1 MFLRV
6 GVLPAYYANDVNALL
21 KMGRVR
27 HMVAPVHAAFL
38 PPKHN
43 HARCVENAARM
54 LRDAFKHH
62 GLALTPLREEI
73 FREIAASHRSV
84 GAYEVRDMLIAKG
97 RRVPPISVYRA
108 IRTLMQ
114 AGVVRRFESE
124 NAFYASSGN
133 DPASPRIVLACQ
145 QCGCVGDA
153 DGAAAF
159 DVLKRAVASRA
170 FAPKGAVVEV
180 HGTCE
185 YCAKIAP
192 AGSR

>member
-1 MFLRV
+1 
-6 GVLPAYYANDVNALL
+6 
-21 KMGRVR
+21 
-27 HMVAPVHAAFL
+27 MVPHAVHAAFP

-43 HARCVENAARM
+43 HARCVENAVQM
-54 LRDAFKHH
+54 LRDAFKRHD
-62 GLALTPLREEI
+62 LALTPLREEV

-97 RRVPPISVYRA
+97 RHVPPISVYRA

-114 AGVVRRFESE
+114 AGVVRRFESQ
-124 NAFYASSGN
+124 NAYYASSGN
-133 DPASPRIVLACQ
+133 DPALPRIVLACQ

-159 DVLKRAVASRA
+159 GVLKRAATSRA
-170 FAPKGAVVEV
+170 FAPTDAVIEV

-185 YCAKIAP
+185 HCAKTP